1 MPKIKIKNKS
11 KNKKQELTPEEQVQQ
26 NREKTAQQ
34 WIPIADIEDNIVYRK
49 DNYIMAML
57 RVQPENID
65 LLSDNEKRRKVDS
78 LAEGFNSEKEPLQ
91 IFCVGRPVDLN
102 SYLESLQEKAK
113 MEQDFTKKMVLKGYI
128 QQASKMASSG
138 ETVERRF
145 YIIVSKK
152 VQDSKSEDELI
163 NRINELHI
171 KLSQAELTCEI
182 CKEDELMDV
191 FSLFAS
197 PVQAAF
203 ERTELEFDLPPVLLG

>member
-1 MPKIKIKNKS
+1 MAKKI
-11 KNKKQELTPEEQVQQ
+11 KNKKQELTPEQQ
-26 NREKTAQQ
+26 AQQKKEKTAQQ
-34 WIPIADIEDNIVYRK
+34 WIPIADIEEKIVYRK

-78 LAEGFNSEKEPLQ
+78 LAEELNGEKEPIQ

-102 SYLESLQEKAK
+102 SYLEALQEKAK
-113 MEQDFTKKMVLKGYI
+113 MEQDFTRKMLLKGYI
-128 QQASKMASSG
+128 QQASDMASSG

-145 YIIVSKK
+145 YIIISKK
-152 VQDSKSEDELI
+152 IEDSKSEDELI
-163 NRINELHI
+163 NRINDLQV
-171 KLSQAELTCEI
+171 KLTQAELNCDI

-203 ERTELEFDLPPVLLG
+203 EKPELEYDLPPVLMK